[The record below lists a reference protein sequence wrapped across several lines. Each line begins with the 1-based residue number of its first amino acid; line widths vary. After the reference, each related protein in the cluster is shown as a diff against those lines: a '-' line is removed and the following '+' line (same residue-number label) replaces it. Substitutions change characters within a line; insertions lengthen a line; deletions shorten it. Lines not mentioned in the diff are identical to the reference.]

1 MNRRFILRYLILI
14 AVLAACAGA
23 AWYMTNTPG
32 THAADTVLARMG
44 SHMGK
49 YAVPQRDLSA
59 ETVMYRADSD
69 VMQEKIPAGYGV
81 LHRNVPPEYD
91 APGKN
96 PEGGLL

>member
-14 AVLAACAGA
+14 AVLAVCAGA

-32 THAADTVLARMG
+32 THAADTVLARVG
-44 SHMGK
+44 SRMGK
-49 YAVPQRDLSA
+49 YAVPQRDLVE
-59 ETVMYRADSD
+59 ETVMQRADSC

-81 LHRNVPPEYD
+81 LRRNVSPEYD

-96 PEGGLL
+96 LEGGLL